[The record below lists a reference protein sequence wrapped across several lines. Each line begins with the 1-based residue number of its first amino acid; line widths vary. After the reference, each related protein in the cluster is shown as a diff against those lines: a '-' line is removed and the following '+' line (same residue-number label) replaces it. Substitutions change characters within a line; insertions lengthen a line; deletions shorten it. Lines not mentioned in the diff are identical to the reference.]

1 MGKRKSKDANY
12 LRKKIR
18 KLEDKLRILS
28 QGSEEDSNDEESP
41 CRPPSQ
47 QYTPPPP
54 PPATQTTVV
63 EESPSVIINEAEANN
78 YTGLLYISNIYL
90 ID

>member
-28 QGSEEDSNDEESP
+28 QGSEEDSNEEESP

-54 PPATQTTVV
+54 ATRAMVA
-63 EESPSVIINEAEANN
+63 EESSSVIINEAETNN
-78 YTGLLYISNIYL
+78 YTGLLYIYNTN
-90 ID
+90 